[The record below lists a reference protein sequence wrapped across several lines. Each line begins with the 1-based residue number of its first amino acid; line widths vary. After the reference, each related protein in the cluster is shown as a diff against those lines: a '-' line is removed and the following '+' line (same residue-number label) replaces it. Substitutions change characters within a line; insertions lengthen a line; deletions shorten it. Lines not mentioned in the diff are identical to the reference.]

1 MRSLVVHHQTVGA
14 EVGDIAGHVRDLQID
29 HKLLVG
35 CKFRG
40 FAYIG
45 PLLLRQFL
53 SRQRRLLPFTVGLE
67 FLDKVFLALD
77 GRGLVPFVMGND
89 DLIIG
94 PNAKGQ
100 VLAVDERFPYRGRSG
115 VLYSHHI
122 GVGGDGAGGG
132 IRIHGEAVG
141 GFAVGHG
148 VYTLLLVLV
157 SKGGQT
163 GPVGVGDGPDVIG
176 ILREGHFTGNFIRVN
191 KIRLRVNSIT
201 PIGNLDLAAHV
212 FARRVLDIELDRIE
226 IPCAG
231 SVGDGHSGGAGSFVV
246 ATLSAV
252 LLHHIDGFFLSFLSF
267 LSELDLDG
275 RRRRVDLH
283 CRLLRLGHI
292 AGPVSDLHIDHNVV
306 AVVLP
311 GIHGEGA
318 IAQLLQ
324 DIAALR
330 VGIEHLPLG
339 HGPLLRLGAVLYHPV
354 LHGLDTGVVILVD
367 DALHRGGEALVV
379 VAVGVGRLERQLQLG
394 GRRIHDDLQALQLLV
409 CQLCHTDLRLAV
421 EHPDGLNGLGFLNGR
436 RLRKGGGPRIVAAGG
451 RSVGKNQLDAL
462 DPGLAASLIGGSRK
476 LDRCIVCKDEGGA
489 IPADGIAGVPSD
501 APQRSEVLG
510 ADLGALRKGDGH
522 LRIPLDFRQMQL
534 IRLLRRS
541 SHVGLHIG
549 FVYRDGV
556 DDIAVL
562 RRDGEVDAV
571 VIAHLLRMILHLA
584 MLAGDHRD
592 GLPRGSKGDL
602 DGVGRSNVLDIPC
615 EGSVL
620 YISIVIKAF
629 RFAVDLHLADTVV
642 FLGSGLYRQ
651 GAALLHEDCFHLA
664 ALRCGVG
671 FHRSELAVVG
681 DGNGV
686 HSYEL
691 HGDRRV
697 LIHRQLLCK
706 AGSICNILLRTVDGD
721 GFDLIVIVRRNR
733 QLDLSPLFVGLF
745 RDRFAVQQYLAALAS
760 GDSDGVLLHE
770 GHADSDILVGGQRLL
785 KRLALLH
792 CPGLTL
798 HRKLLNI
805 GALGRD
811 QLQLHIAA
819 LLHGGRLRLLIVD
832 PD

>member
-1 MRSLVVHHQTVGA
+1 M
-14 EVGDIAGHVRDLQID
+14 
-29 HKLLVG
+29 
-35 CKFRG
+35 
-40 FAYIG
+40 
-45 PLLLRQFL
+45 
-53 SRQRRLLPFTVGLE
+53 
-67 FLDKVFLALD
+67 
-77 GRGLVPFVMGND
+77 
-89 DLIIG
+89 
-94 PNAKGQ
+94 
-100 VLAVDERFPYRGRSG
+100 
-115 VLYSHHI
+115 
-122 GVGGDGAGGG
+122 
-132 IRIHGEAVG
+132 
-141 GFAVGHG
+141 
-148 VYTLLLVLV
+148 
-157 SKGGQT
+157 
-163 GPVGVGDGPDVIG
+163 
-176 ILREGHFTGNFIRVN
+176 
-191 KIRLRVNSIT
+191 
-201 PIGNLDLAAHV
+201 
-212 FARRVLDIELDRIE
+212 
-226 IPCAG
+226 
-231 SVGDGHSGGAGSFVV
+231 
-246 ATLSAV
+246 
-252 LLHHIDGFFLSFLSF
+252 
-267 LSELDLDG
+267 
-275 RRRRVDLH
+275 
-283 CRLLRLGHI
+283 
-292 AGPVSDLHIDHNVV
+292 
-306 AVVLP
+306 
-311 GIHGEGA
+311 
-318 IAQLLQ
+318 
-324 DIAALR
+324 
-330 VGIEHLPLG
+330 
-339 HGPLLRLGAVLYHPV
+339 
-354 LHGLDTGVVILVD
+354 
-367 DALHRGGEALVV
+367 
-379 VAVGVGRLERQLQLG
+379 
-394 GRRIHDDLQALQLLV
+394 
-409 CQLCHTDLRLAV
+409 
-421 EHPDGLNGLGFLNGR
+421 
-436 RLRKGGGPRIVAAGG
+436 
-451 RSVGKNQLDAL
+451 
-462 DPGLAASLIGGSRK
+462 
-476 LDRCIVCKDEGGA
+476 DRCILCKDEGGA

-501 APQRSEVLG
+501 AIQRSEVRG

-522 LRIPLDFRQMQL
+522 LRIPLDLRQRQL
-534 IRLLRRS
+534 IRLLCRS
-541 SHVGLHIG
+541 FHVGLHIG

-642 FLGSGLYRQ
+642 FVGSGLYRQ

-664 ALRCGVG
+664 ALRCGIG
-671 FHRSELAVVG
+671 FHRSVLAVVG

-745 RDRFAVQQYLAALAS
+745 RDRFAVQQHLAALVG
-760 GDSDGVLLHE
+760 GDSDGVLLCE
-770 GHADSDILVGGQRLL
+770 GHADGDILVGGQRLL